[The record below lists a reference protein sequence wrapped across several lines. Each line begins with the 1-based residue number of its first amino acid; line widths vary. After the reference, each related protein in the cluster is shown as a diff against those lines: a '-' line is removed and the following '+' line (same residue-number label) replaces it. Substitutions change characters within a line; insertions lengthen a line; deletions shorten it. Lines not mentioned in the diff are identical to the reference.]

1 MSVPMRAKK
10 KKEKPVDR
18 RRFNRPPPA
27 PEGNKYAEGND
38 GGRPT
43 SFRPEFVDQA
53 RQLCQLGATDVE
65 VARFFKVHP
74 CTIYEWR
81 ATIPEF
87 SEALRT
93 GKSLAD
99 ERIKR
104 SLYQRGIG
112 YDYKSIKT
120 EERLVGKTLKLV
132 KRTTSIE
139 HMPGDVGAQK
149 LWLINRCPKEFREKV
164 DVAHEVGPE
173 MTAAEALDDLVS
185 LLIRNGV
192 QIALPSPAIEGESE
206 EVEPV
211 GAARIAAPKK
221 NGSAA

>member
-1 MSVPMRAKK
+1 MVSLSNWSPNQRATSKDRPTNRLIRHLHETSLWLIIALLLPRPKSWTMAGWIGWPALSVPMRAKK

-43 SFRPEFVDQA
+43 SFRPQFVDQA

-87 SEALRT
+87 SEALRI

-99 ERIKR
+99 ERMKR

-112 YDYKSIKT
+112 YDYRSIKT
-120 EERLVGKTLKLV
+120 EERVVGKTLKPMTPSKAGGL
-132 KRTTSIE
+132 K
-139 HMPGDVGAQK
+139 G
-149 LWLINRCPKEFREKV
+149 NRQRR
-164 DVAHEVGPE
+164 
-173 MTAAEALDDLVS
+173 L
-185 LLIRNGV
+185 
-192 QIALPSPAIEGESE
+192 
-206 EVEPV
+206 
-211 GAARIAAPKK
+211 
-221 NGSAA
+221 